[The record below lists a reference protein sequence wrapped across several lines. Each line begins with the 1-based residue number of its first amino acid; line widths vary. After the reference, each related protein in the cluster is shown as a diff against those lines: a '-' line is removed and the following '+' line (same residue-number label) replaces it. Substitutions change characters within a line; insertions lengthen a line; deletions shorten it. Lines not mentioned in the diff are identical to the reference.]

1 MNKSESGF
9 FKRLTRYFVAGVF
22 AVLPLVITVVAITW
36 ALSFLAGL
44 VGPDTFLGN
53 LLSRIGLNFV
63 TDPRIAY
70 GLGWLGLIAGTLVL
84 GFLVESGMRGLIT
97 RITNAIVN
105 RLPLVGKVY
114 DTSKQLVGMLD
125 QQGDEKLK
133 GMSVVYCSFGEK
145 GGAGV
150 LALLPTQET
159 VQVKGREFY
168 VVLVP
173 QSPVP
178 IGGGLLFVPVES
190 VEQVAMSVEKFMSIY
205 VSMGVTAPELMKAA
219 PAAKLPTTY

>member
-1 MNKSESGF
+1 M
-9 FKRLTRYFVAGVF
+9 KRLTRYFVAGVF
-22 AVLPLVITVVAITW
+22 AILPLVITVVAITW
-36 ALSFLAGL
+36 AIGFMAGL

-53 LLSRIGLNFV
+53 ILRSIGLRFV
-63 TDPRIAY
+63 TDQTGAY
-70 GLGWLGLIAGTLVL
+70 VLGWIGIIAATFVL
-84 GFLVESGMRGLIT
+84 GFLVESGLRGLIT
-97 RITNAIVN
+97 RVTNGIIN

-125 QQGDEKLK
+125 QQGDDKLK

-150 LALLPTQET
+150 LALLPTPEA
-159 VQVKGREFY
+159 VPIKGRNY
-168 VVLVP
+168 NVVLVP

-190 VEQVAMSVEKFMSIY
+190 VERVAMSVEKFMSIY
-205 VSMGVTAPELMKAA
+205 VSMGVTAPELMRSNRG
-219 PAAKLPTTY
+219 LPEILDGESNASG